1 MTIIDYKTK
10 IIINDQIISKDKF
23 QQKTIKKFFKESL
36 KGLKIDTIIKM
47 DTKHMKILLKI

>member
-1 MTIIDYKTK
+1 MEIKVIT
-10 IIINDQIISKDKF
+10 QVFESA
-23 QQKTIKKFFKESL
+23 KKFFKESL